1 MILGDF
7 KSIFRQVLVVDPQ
20 VLGAYCVRGLRFEDF
35 LVMTTLLTAQSLV
48 TSSTSLHGLTNL
60 PERRIRSECVRCCSS
75 FSSSSFKKLTVA
87 RRGQRDSGYR
97 RSVVRV
103 VCEEIKNES
112 SLESKETSSSSAEDV
127 DLSHIVLSSASD
139 VDLLERSSKSQD
151 SKIHGDH
158 PVRPPK
164 FSTLRA
170 FGEGGEGVISGLE
183 GSVFELLVANIKAT
197 ADLRK

>member
-1 MILGDF
+1 
-7 KSIFRQVLVVDPQ
+7 
-20 VLGAYCVRGLRFEDF
+20 
-35 LVMTTLLTAQSLV
+35 MTTLLTAQSLA
-48 TSSTSLHGLTNL
+48 TASTSLHGLTNL
-60 PERRIRSECVRCCSS
+60 PERRIRSECVRSCSS
-75 FSSSSFKKLTVA
+75 FSSASFKKLTVA

-97 RSVVRV
+97 RSVARI
-103 VCEEIKNES
+103 VCEGTKNES
-112 SLESKETSSSSAEDV
+112 SSESKKETSSSSAEDI
-127 DLSHIVLSSASD
+127 DLSHIVLSSVSD
-139 VDLLERSSKSQD
+139 VDLLEMSSKSQD
-151 SKIHGDH
+151 AKSHGDH

>member
-1 MILGDF
+1 MHI
-7 KSIFRQVLVVDPQ
+7 
-20 VLGAYCVRGLRFEDF
+20 CVRGLRFEEL

-48 TSSTSLHGLTNL
+48 TASTSLHGLTNL

-97 RSVVRV
+97 SAVRV
-103 VCEEIKNES
+103 VSEEIKNES

-151 SKIHGDH
+151 SKSHGDH

>member
-1 MILGDF
+1 
-7 KSIFRQVLVVDPQ
+7 
-20 VLGAYCVRGLRFEDF
+20 
-35 LVMTTLLTAQSLV
+35 MTTLLTAQSLA
-48 TSSTSLHGLTNL
+48 TASISLHGLTNL
-60 PERRIRSECVRCCSS
+60 PERRILSECVRSCSS
-75 FSSSSFKKLTVA
+75 LSSCSFKKLTVA

-97 RSVVRV
+97 RSVVRI
-103 VCEEIKNES
+103 VCEGTKNES
-112 SLESKETSSSSAEDV
+112 SSESKKETSSLSAEDV
-127 DLSHIVLSSASD
+127 DLSHIVLSSVSD
-139 VDLLERSSKSQD
+139 VDLLEMSSKSQD
-151 SKIHGDH
+151 VKSHGDH